1 MISIIIAVYK
11 NVKALDLIFQ
21 SLSLQTFQDFEVLVA
36 EDGQDEA
43 MHVFIDQ
50 ACQSYRFPI
59 RHLSH
64 EDKGFRKIVIGNQA
78 IRNAN
83 GEYVIFIDG
92 DCILHPR
99 FIEEYHKAMKPGS
112 FFFGRRVMLG
122 PNITKGLYSQS
133 SLRIPTFLSLLI
145 SDSTQVQESLYL
157 PFLTPKEK
165 VNREIWGCNWGV
177 SKQHLL
183 EVNGFDE
190 DYTLP
195 CFGEDLD
202 IDWRLAKLGLK
213 RYSLKNKA
221 IQYHLYHPLIWDSN
235 IESHGRKLYD
245 QKRDDGFAR
254 CLNGIEKLS
263 IPDTVL

>member
-1 MISIIIAVYK
+1 MISLIIAVYK

-21 SLSLQTFQDFEVLVA
+21 SLSLQTFQDFEALVA

-50 ACQSYRFPI
+50 AHQSYRFPI
-59 RHLSH
+59 RHLTH
-64 EDKGFRKIVIGNQA
+64 EDDGFRKIVIGNEA

-112 FFFGRRVMLG
+112 FYFGRRVLLG
-122 PNITKGLYSQS
+122 PKTTRDLYTKSGFS
-133 SLRIPTFLSLLI
+133 IPSTLSLLL
-145 SDSTQVQESLYL
+145 SDSTQVREALYL
-157 PFLTPKEK
+157 PFLSPKEK

-221 IQYHLYHPLIWDSN
+221 IQYHMYHPLIWDKN
-235 IESHGRKLYD
+235 IESRGRKLYE
-245 QKRDDGFAR
+245 QKRDDGFVR
-254 CLNGIEKLS
+254 CLNGIEKRN
-263 IPDTVL
+263 IKV